1 MFLLKSLFKN
11 LLNISKPRKGMQKR
25 IWKNEFPG
33 IEITV
38 TIVSPRVTNFSF
50 FKKWS
55 AVNSACQELNVV
67 CSESG
72 SHVTP

>member
-1 MFLLKSLFKN
+1 
-11 LLNISKPRKGMQKR
+11 MQKR

-72 SHVTP
+72 SHVTT